1 MITRGKRKLP
11 LFHWLFDTHSQ
22 SPPWHTFT
30 VPAEQENSVEFCVGD
45 AVGFVGELVGLG
57 IRVSSIKP
65 GSVVGRVSG
74 CCSTVGSGL
83 GITVTTGVVAGLL
96 FLDEAFRKYR

>member
-30 VPAEQENSVEFCVGD
+30 VPTEQENSVEFCVGD

-57 IRVSSIKP
+57 IRVSSIEP
-65 GSVVGRVSG
+65 AGSVVGKVSG
-74 CCSTVGSGL
+74 CTTVGNGL

-96 FLDEAFRKYR
+96 FFDEAFRKYR